1 MEAITVK
8 VSNRGYIVLPAA
20 VRKEMELKPGVRMLL
35 TREKDSIVLKP
46 VTSFT
51 EKLSGLTEKTIADS
65 PEEVTAFIDEE
76 RKARDR

>member
-20 VRKEMELKPGVRMLL
+20 IRKEMELKPGVRMLL

-65 PEEVTAFIDEE
+65 PEAVTAFIDEE